1 MQENGSLLNEVL
13 EILRDNKTIPES
25 VSNRIILAGM
35 VHVYRKMG
43 ELDKRVLCLEENSRK
58 AVTWPYI
65 LKTFVVPSV
74 MALVTLGL
82 AYVFSRL
89 AGASP

>member
-43 ELDKRVLCLEENSRK
+43 ELDKPVLCLEEN
-58 AVTWPYI
+58 
-65 LKTFVVPSV
+65 
-74 MALVTLGL
+74 
-82 AYVFSRL
+82 
-89 AGASP
+89 